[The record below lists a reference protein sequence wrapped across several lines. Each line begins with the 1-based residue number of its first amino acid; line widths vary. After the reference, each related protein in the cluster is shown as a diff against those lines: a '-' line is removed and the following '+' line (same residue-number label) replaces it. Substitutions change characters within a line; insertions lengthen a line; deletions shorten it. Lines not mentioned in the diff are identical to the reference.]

1 MKKQIV
7 SLFLLFILI
16 VPAVVTFTWLQKHK
30 RAVKREVKWKMIAGI
45 DKSELVF
52 FTFSNID
59 IQTKLRWEHAKEFE
73 YKNQMY
79 DVVEKKIF
87 KDSTQLWCWWD
98 NKETKLNK
106 QLQRLLVTVFQNDS
120 KSKEKQD
127 QVFKFY
133 KMVYLPSVFD
143 WKPYFVTSFCKKI
156 TYGNVFYKSI
166 PSLIP
171 LPPPKIV

>member
-1 MKKQIV
+1 M
-7 SLFLLFILI
+7 I
-16 VPAVVTFTWLQKHK
+16 VPAVVTYTWLQKHK

-52 FTFSNID
+52 FTFSNKD

-79 DVVEKKIF
+79 DVVEKKIL

-98 NKETKLNK
+98 YKETKLNK
-106 QLQRLLVTVFQNDS
+106 QLQRILVTVFQNDS

-143 WKPYFVTSFCKKI
+143 WKPHFDASFCKKAI
-156 TYGNVFYKSI
+156 CRNVFYKSVT
-166 PSLIP
+166 SLIS

>member
-1 MKKQIV
+1 
-7 SLFLLFILI
+7 
-16 VPAVVTFTWLQKHK
+16 
-30 RAVKREVKWKMIAGI
+30 
-45 DKSELVF
+45 
-52 FTFSNID
+52 
-59 IQTKLRWEHAKEFE
+59 
-73 YKNQMY
+73 MY

-98 NKETKLNK
+98 YKETKLNK

-133 KMVYLPSVFD
+133 KMVYLSSVFD
-143 WKPYFVTSFCKKI
+143 WKPYFVTPFCKKA
-156 TYGNVFYKSI
+156 TFENVFYKSI
-166 PSLIP
+166 PSLIS